1 MKLKIK
7 HFDQEVFEQKL
18 DHLANIDF
26 SLFVDD
32 APQQQSD
39 LSTFNILVLQEPNE
53 YFGLHDYAIQNKH
66 LFSFILTWDDKV
78 LNNCD
83 NALYLP
89 FGHTWFKSDQYSE
102 DKVKSFEL
110 SHLCGVLNKTYGH
123 SLRHELIARQN
134 EITIPKNFHSTYGDR
149 YNIEDARKG
158 KEVVFGNSMFG
169 VAIENTSHNGYF
181 TEKILDCFLQKTIP
195 VYWGCTSIQNH
206 FLSDGIIT
214 FNNIDELIVKVN
226 QLDESYYNDRLEI
239 INANYNQALAFV
251 DYEQNII
258 NAISQVFKQNNI
270 I

>member
-18 DHLANIDF
+18 DHLASIDF

-32 APQQQSD
+32 IPQQQSD

-195 VYWGCTSIQNH
+195 IYWGCTSIQNH

-239 INANYNQALAFV
+239 INANYKLALQYV
-251 DYEQNII
+251 NYEQSIVDNITEI
-258 NAISQVFKQNNI
+258 FKLNGVI
-270 I
+270 